1 MLSLQD
7 LDRIWAAQDGKH
19 EIIVKNIHDLLV
31 KLAWDFSPE
40 QLDHLF
46 GCFQVRRERGGRGGE
61 GGREGECCLSLS
73 VCVCVLQR
81 CWVGASKKQ
90 CEELLEFIRHLAED
104 DKEGVMAVK
113 VSTRAPPLASVYL
126 SINTL
131 CTHTWWCRRCWTC
144 CGTWPTEMT
153 VLLTRWT
160 TPSAPTSRSLTT
172 HAHRYMYMHVHVHL
186 HVQKLLGGIHV
197 HCTCI

>member
-1 MLSLQD
+1 MLS
-7 LDRIWAAQDGKH
+7 
-19 EIIVKNIHDLLV
+19 VTV
-31 KLAWDFSPE
+31 
-40 QLDHLF
+40 
-46 GCFQVRRERGGRGGE
+46 C
-61 GGREGECCLSLS
+61 

-81 CWVGASKKQ
+81 SWVGASKKQ

-113 VSTRAPPLASVYL
+113 VSTRAPPLASVYQ

-131 CTHTWWCRRCWTC
+131 CTHTWWCHRCWTC

-160 TPSAPTSRSLTT
+160 TPSAPTSRSSTT
-172 HAHRYMYMHVHVHL
+172 PAHRYMSMYTCMYRSCLVVYMYIVHVYKFTVL
-186 HVQKLLGGIHV
+186 PYSFIVQFDHALLLTSAPSPLSSPCSLRPPPSPGEGESEAALVATLCGGPQQ
-197 HCTCI
+197 